1 MIENKVVE
9 LIESQLSRDNRWFL
23 NVHGSMFSKSGTPD
37 ILTVDYSGVVVGI
50 EIKKPGGMVA
60 INQLRRGLEI
70 LKSGGRFVIATADFL
85 LENLDDRSLRQ
96 IDTANED
103 EFSLFTHEWS
113 SNVTESVELV

>member
-9 LIESQLSRDNRWFL
+9 LIESQLSRDDRWFL

-37 ILTVDYSGVVVGI
+37 ILTVDHSGVVVGI

-70 LKSGGRFVIATADFL
+70 LNSGGRFVIATADFL
-85 LENLDDRSLRQ
+85 LENLDGQYLRQ

-103 EFSLFTHEWS
+103 EFSLFTHSWS

>member
-1 MIENKVVE
+1 
-9 LIESQLSRDNRWFL
+9 
-23 NVHGSMFSKSGTPD
+23 
-37 ILTVDYSGVVVGI
+37 
-50 EIKKPGGMVA
+50 MVA

-103 EFSLFTHEWS
+103 EFSLFTHSWS

>member
-9 LIESQLSRDNRWFL
+9 LIESQLSRDDRWFL

-37 ILTVDYSGVVVGI
+37 ILTVDHAGVVVGI

-85 LENLDDRSLRQ
+85 LENLDGQYLRQ
-96 IDTANED
+96 IDTTNED
-103 EFSLFTHEWS
+103 EFSLFTCEWS